1 MKKKCPICKSKKQV
15 NIWNDKI
22 RDGLKGYTNK
32 KEKIFLCN
40 NCNTRY
46 RFSRTKEFL
55 DNAHFRKI
63 YDGEASVNKWLEF
76 NKPRE
81 MRKFNK
87 CLKYINIKNKNVLES
102 NCGAGIILNSIKNKA
117 KLTAGLDNIIYKKYV
132 ESKGSYFFTN
142 VKEIIKKK
150 IKFDYI
156 ISLGEF
162 EHKYDP
168 IKFLRKF
175 DKVLKPS
182 GKIVLRVPN
191 FDNIYRFLLNNIF
204 FKDDYRTSHNFY
216 FNEKS
221 LDFLFNKLNYKI
233 IKKAGLQEYSIN
245 SLVSYLKYKKRPKN
259 KIINF
264 LKKSNDLQFQKSLE
278 ESHTSTSLLYI
289 IKKSV

>member
-1 MKKKCPICKSKKQV
+1 M
-15 NIWNDKI
+15 
-22 RDGLKGYTNK
+22 
-32 KEKIFLCN
+32 
-40 NCNTRY
+40 
-46 RFSRTKEFL
+46 
-55 DNAHFRKI
+55 
-63 YDGEASVNKWLEF
+63 
-76 NKPRE
+76 
-81 MRKFNK
+81 
-87 CLKYINIKNKNVLES
+87 
-102 NCGAGIILNSIKNKA
+102 
-117 KLTAGLDNIIYKKYV
+117 
-132 ESKGSYFFTN
+132 
-142 VKEIIKKK
+142 
-150 IKFDYI
+150 
-156 ISLGEF
+156 
-162 EHKYDP
+162 
-168 IKFLRKF
+168 
-175 DKVLKPS
+175 
-182 GKIVLRVPN
+182 PN

>member
-1 MKKKCPICKSKKQV
+1 MK
-15 NIWNDKI
+15 
-22 RDGLKGYTNK
+22 
-32 KEKIFLCN
+32 
-40 NCNTRY
+40 
-46 RFSRTKEFL
+46 
-55 DNAHFRKI
+55 
-63 YDGEASVNKWLEF
+63 
-76 NKPRE
+76 
-81 MRKFNK
+81 
-87 CLKYINIKNKNVLES
+87 
-102 NCGAGIILNSIKNKA
+102 ILNSN
-117 KLTAGLDNIIYKKYV
+117 YK
-132 ESKGSYFFTN
+132 
-142 VKEIIKKK
+142 
-150 IKFDYI
+150 
-156 ISLGEF
+156 
-162 EHKYDP
+162 
-168 IKFLRKF
+168 KF